1 MEANDILK
9 KVRHIE
15 IKARGLSRQLFAG
28 EYHSAFKGKGM
39 AFNEVREYQFG
50 DDIRAIDWNV
60 TARFNHPFVKV
71 FEEERELTVMLLIDV
86 SKSSFFGSDR
96 MKNDLIVEIAGV
108 LSFSANMNND
118 KVGAIFFTDTIEKY
132 IPPLKGT
139 KHLLRIIREMITFEP
154 KHNQTD
160 IQVPLQFL
168 TNVIK
173 KRATVFLISDFQAE
187 NYKMAIQIANR
198 RHDLVALRIID
209 ARETEMVEVGILK
222 VVDPETNREYWID
235 SSSERVRN
243 QYAENWKRFNEATDD
258 LFKKAGVDQVK
269 LFTNK
274 DYVQPLIKLFKQRGA
289 RF

>member
-39 AFNEVREYQFG
+39 AFSEVREYQFG

-118 KVGAIFFTDTIEKY
+118 KVGAIFFSNTIEKY
-132 IPPLKGT
+132 ISPMKGT
-139 KHLLRIIREMITFEP
+139 KHLLRIIREMITYEP
-154 KHNQTD
+154 KHSQTD
-160 IQVPLQFL
+160 IQVPLQYL

-222 VVDPETNREYWID
+222 VVDPETNQEYWID
-235 SSSERVRN
+235 SSSVRVRN
-243 QYAENWKRFNEATDD
+243 EYAENWKRFNESTDD

-269 LFTNK
+269 LYTSK
-274 DYVQPLIKLFKQRGA
+274 DYVQPLMKLFKQRGA